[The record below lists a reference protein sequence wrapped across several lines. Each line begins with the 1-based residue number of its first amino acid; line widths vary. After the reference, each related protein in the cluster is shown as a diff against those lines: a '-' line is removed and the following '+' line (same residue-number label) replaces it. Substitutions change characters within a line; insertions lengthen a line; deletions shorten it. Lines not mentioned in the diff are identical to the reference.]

1 MFNNFVLNSP
11 LEQFTIVPIVSIYL
25 SSLDF
30 SITNSA
36 LYGILSCVLLF
47 FFIKLFWVK
56 NDTSLVP
63 NNWHLVF
70 EFLYKSLL
78 RVVIDN
84 VGTIGEKYFPI
95 ILSIFFFTLS
105 INLTG
110 LVPYS
115 FTVTSHIIV
124 VIFLA
129 FSIFIGINIICFEKH
144 GLRFF
149 SLFYPQGTSLV
160 LGFLLVPIELISY
173 IFKPISLSIRLF
185 ANMMAGH
192 TLLKVIAGFSWS
204 LVSSKGILFLVHI
217 VPLMVLVPLFGL
229 ELGVALIQSYVFT
242 LLFCIYINDALNLH

>member
-1 MFNNFVLNSP
+1 MLNNFFYNSP
-11 LEQFTIVPIVSIYL
+11 LEQFAIVPIVPFYFSCI
-25 SSLDF
+25 DF

-36 LYGILSCVLLF
+36 LFGILSCVVFF
-47 FFIKLFWVK
+47 FFIKLFWAK
-56 NDTSLVP
+56 DDTTLVP
-63 NNWHLVF
+63 NNWQSLF

-78 RVVIDN
+78 RVLVDN
-84 VGTIGEKYFPI
+84 VGLIGEKYFPLV
-95 ILSIFFFTLS
+95 LSIFFFTLF
-105 INLTG
+105 INLIG

-124 VIFLA
+124 VISLS
-129 FSIFIGINIICFEKH
+129 FSIFIGINVICFKKH

-160 LGFLLVPIELISY
+160 LGLLLVPIELISY

-204 LVSSKGILFLVHI
+204 LVASKGILFLVHT
-217 VPLMVLVPLFGL
+217 VPLAVLIPLFGL

-242 LLFCIYINDALNLH
+242 LLLCIYINDALNLH